1 MSRLLDDNLDDIS
14 DLIARIEKDMAGV
27 AKEEFLQNAEKLDAA
42 TYRLAMLG
50 EALKKLPDDLKD
62 RNPEIPWREVRAFRN
77 VASHDYFG
85 INPDFVWAGVQQ
97 LEPIKEMCRAE
108 QIRLD
113 FERRAEERERNKDDG
128 HDR

>member
-1 MSRLLDDNLDDIS
+1 MSRLLDDNLDDINE
-14 DLIARIEKDMAGV
+14 LIARIEKDMAGV
-27 AKEEFLQNAEKLDAA
+27 SKEDFVGNPEKLDAT

-50 EALKKLPDDLKD
+50 EALKKLPEEVKE
-62 RNPEIPWREVRAFRN
+62 RNSQIPWHEVRAFRN

-113 FERRAEERERNKDDG
+113 FERRAEERERDKDDG
-128 HDR
+128 RDR